1 MFVTCILYGRVSWL
15 EWLHHR
21 PSISGVSIQCWLL
34 AQHGHTASTLTR
46 GNFANWGGRPGL
58 KTECCCVIDTI
69 SLIRLNENTF
79 HHMSANEFTSFE
91 CITFAG

>member
-1 MFVTCILYGRVSWL
+1 M
-15 EWLHHR
+15 
-21 PSISGVSIQCWLL
+21 L
-34 AQHGHTASTLTR
+34 AAGTTRDTASTPTR
-46 GNFANWGGRPGL
+46 GKTLQTRRPGL
-58 KTECCCVIDTI
+58 ITECCCVTDTI